1 MASNSD
7 IIKIGFD
14 YKDNLEKFLKDYD
27 GTMDQV
33 QKSADGKRIEI
44 QFDVTDKNVMKKI
57 SSLQGEFKNVKIEL
71 DGKPL
76 ERQLDSIEDIKKVLT
91 NVVDMVN
98 KRMSFDSLF
107 DTKSLTKELEIFSKI
122 EDHLSSLRSVI
133 SDVGDGEELSPLL
146 KTIEKVSEAVSNL
159 NMKFNMN
166 IDVGSVNEM
175 ERELQKKA
183 SNALLAYENLREHL
197 FRTYR
202 GDNYTSELL
211 YKFDP
216 SQFDT
221 TIGKIEGYKKFIENL
236 RASIKENY
244 GHDKLYEDSDKSYWN
259 KASAAYGQI
268 TKVRNA
274 MKADSE
280 GSPLDNLFGSKT
292 DLTEVIEQL
301 KLIVTELGNVSAAAA
316 EIKTVLGNGI
326 QINDSLQQIEALTQ
340 KVKELE
346 TELTSLKS
354 GTSLPST
361 ETNISSESSSM
372 KQVQKSTD
380 QAVQAKEDFAKA
392 NAGVQTS
399 VNESKS
405 PLQLEAELMDKIA
418 ESARKAADAKKEFV
432 KANGK
437 VAASAKESNV
447 SLNSDLTSG
456 HSEVSEPT
464 GIKKYQK
471 KGYKAHDTGNHDNE
485 KKVVN
490 KKELGNALKELQS
503 EIIANIDSAN
513 SFIKDVTDFYD
524 SNDNLVK
531 TQMKVLDKNG
541 NMSTY
546 TTSYSMDKDGNAT
559 AWTSHIDSQK
569 FEDKNQ
575 EYQNQLKTIR
585 ELSAEKQKLQD
596 QDRKSEVNQALK
608 DQLYAYKQI
617 QSIREKIASTDDEN
631 LIAELEKQKQTY
643 QEQYLTATKILKNNS
658 DLYNSESRLNELL
671 QIGLKTTQKISEAEI
686 KRNSAADN
694 KKVKEWDDVNAKNQ
708 ANIWKENQKAI
719 QNYVNAVKKLQD
731 LLVEDKGTGS
741 KAAAIEK
748 QQGKIKQLEEEA
760 LNARAILSSM
770 VNPHTSDASTW
781 DAWVKM
787 MDKLSDVSH
796 DAKAAVDDVKKSI
809 QAALTSE
816 YKSMNDGLAD
826 YEAKMRSF
834 NSRKPEDRRSDYSTA
849 LKNYTDALERY
860 RIELQKIQNHPEL
873 INETEINN
881 LKNMRQELDKA
892 ATSLKGIDK
901 GSTAISRDKM
911 INKISD
917 YMKKNSA
924 MSKEFKSEL
933 EGLIQKLKTLGAEAD
948 TTRVADEFFKITQ
961 RIREAGQEG
970 KKFWDVVK
978 EKAWYGLA
986 GTIGTYFG
994 FNDLIQYGKQGVQIV
1009 RELDTQL
1016 TEMMK
1021 VSNESAQSLKNYQNT
1036 TFDVA
1041 DTVGT
1046 TAKQIQTSTADYM
1059 RLGESLDEAA
1069 ESAKTANILLN
1080 VSEFSNIEDATK
1092 SLVAMGQAYKN
1103 LDKLTIVDKLNEV
1116 GKLIAQT
1123 YSNV

>member
-133 SDVGDGEELSPLL
+133 SDVGDGEELSHLL

-166 IDVGSVNEM
+166 IDVGSDNEM

-731 LLVEDKGTGS
+731 LLAEDKGTGS

>member
-133 SDVGDGEELSPLL
+133 SDVGDGEELSHLL

-166 IDVGSVNEM
+166 IDVGSDNEM

-731 LLVEDKGTGS
+731 LLAEDKGTGS

-826 YEAKMRSF
+826 YKAKMRSF
-834 NSRKPEDRRSDYSTA
+834 NSWKPEDRRSDYSTA

-892 ATSLKGIDK
+892 ATNLKGIDK

-924 MSKEFKSEL
+924 MAKEFKSEL